1 MTAAPRVVFR
11 ADAGPEIG
19 LGHARRCLTLAGALR
34 ELGVESLFVFTGAA
48 RAREWLQASDFEV
61 VAVEPA
67 RDLPGT
73 LEHCRAR
80 RVPVIVVDTP
90 SRAPGYLAALTGA
103 GLRVV
108 VIDDLADHELL
119 VDLVVNPSA
128 GAATL
133 PYRGAARTRFLLGAR
148 YALLRSAFGQPGA
161 RSVHERT
168 RRVLVTVGGGDPGD
182 LTSRLIGWTAR
193 ALGAVDQDVIVGPF
207 TAQSQALQAA
217 VAAAEGRVALHE
229 DPKDIAGL
237 MLSADIALCGGG
249 QTTYE
254 LAAIGTPALAIR
266 LADNQTLNLT
276 SLAAAGTLAWVGD
289 AADDDLGRKIGT
301 ALAHLAGD
309 AQRRT
314 RMSRQGQALVDG
326 RGAGRVARE
335 IAALGVAA

>member
-1 MTAAPRVVFR
+1 MTATPRVVFC

-34 ELGVESLFVFTGAA
+34 ELGLESLFVFTGDGRA
-48 RAREWLQASDFEV
+48 RAWLQASDFEV

-67 RDLPGT
+67 RDLAGT

-90 SRAPGYLAALTGA
+90 SRVPGYLTALTGA

-108 VIDDLADHELL
+108 VIDDLAEDELP

-128 GAATL
+128 GAGGL
-133 PYRGAARTRFLLGAR
+133 PYRGAARTRFLLGAS
-148 YALLRSAFGQPGA
+148 YALLRPAFGQAGA
-161 RSVHERT
+161 RSVPDRT
-168 RRVLVTVGGGDPGD
+168 RRVLVTVGGGDPDD
-182 LTSRLIGWTAR
+182 LTSRLVGWTAA
-193 ALGAVDQDVIVGPF
+193 ALGAVEQDVIVGPF
-207 TAQSQALQAA
+207 TARSEALRIA
-217 VAAAEGRVALHE
+217 VEAAAGRVALHE
-229 DPKDIAGL
+229 DPKDIAAL

-254 LAAIGTPALAIR
+254 LAATGTPALAIR
-266 LADNQTLNLT
+266 LADNQTPNLT
-276 SLAAAGTLAWVGD
+276 SLAEAGTLAWVGD
-289 AADDDLGRKIGT
+289 AGDADLGTRVGS
-301 ALAHLAGD
+301 ALTDLAGD
-309 AQRRT
+309 AKRRA
-314 RMSRQGQALVDG
+314 RMSSQGQTLVDG

>member
-1 MTAAPRVVFR
+1 MSAAPRVVFR

-34 ELGVESLFVFTGAA
+34 ELGVESLFVFTGDA

-67 RDLPGT
+67 RDLAGT

-90 SRAPGYLAALTGA
+90 SRASGYLTALTGA

-108 VIDDLADHELL
+108 VIDDLADHELP
-119 VDLVVNPSA
+119 VDVVVNPSA

-133 PYRGAARTRFLLGAR
+133 PYRGAARTRFLLGAS
-148 YALLRSAFGQPGA
+148 YALLRPAFGQAGA
-161 RSVHERT
+161 RSVPDRT
-168 RRVLVTVGGGDPGD
+168 RRVLVTVGGGDPDD
-182 LTSRLIGWTAR
+182 LTSRLVGWTAR

-207 TAQSQALQAA
+207 TARSEALRIAVETAA
-217 VAAAEGRVALHE
+217 GRVALHE
-229 DPKDIAGL
+229 DPKDITAL
-237 MLSADIALCGGG
+237 MLGADIALCGGG

-254 LAAIGTPALAIR
+254 LAATGTPALAIR

-276 SLAAAGTLAWVGD
+276 SLEEAETLAWVGD
-289 AADDDLGRKIGT
+289 AGDADLGARVGA
-301 ALAHLAGD
+301 ALADLAGD
-309 AQRRT
+309 ATRRA

>member
-1 MTAAPRVVFR
+1 M
-11 ADAGPEIG
+11 
-19 LGHARRCLTLAGALR
+19 
-34 ELGVESLFVFTGAA
+34 ESLFVFTGDA

-67 RDLPGT
+67 RDLAGT

-108 VIDDLADHELL
+108 VIDDLADHELP

-207 TAQSQALQAA
+207 TAQSQALRAA

-301 ALAHLAGD
+301 ALALSLIH
-309 AQRRT
+309 
-314 RMSRQGQALVDG
+314 
-326 RGAGRVARE
+326 
-335 IAALGVAA
+335 I

>member
-1 MTAAPRVVFR
+1 MTATPRVVFR
-11 ADAGPEIG
+11 IDAGPEIG

-34 ELGVESLFVFTGAA
+34 ELGVESLFVVAGDA
-48 RAREWLQASDFEV
+48 RAREWLQASDFEA

-67 RDLPGT
+67 RDLAGT

-90 SRAPGYLAALTGA
+90 SRAPGYLTGLADA

-108 VIDDLADHELL
+108 VIDDLADHALP

-133 PYRGAARTRFLLGAR
+133 PYRGGARTRFLLGAS
-148 YALLRSAFGQPGA
+148 YALLRPAFGQAGA
-161 RSVHERT
+161 RSVSDRT
-168 RRVLVTVGGGDPGD
+168 RRVLVTVGGGDPDD
-182 LTSRLIGWTAR
+182 LTSRLVGWTAR
-193 ALGAVDQDVIVGPF
+193 ALGAVEQDVIIGPF
-207 TAQSQALQAA
+207 TARSAALRIA
-217 VAAAEGRVALHE
+217 VDAAEGHVALHD
-229 DPKDIAGL
+229 DPKDIASL

-254 LAAIGTPALAIR
+254 LAATGTPALAIR

-276 SLAAAGTLAWVGD
+276 SLAEAGTLAWVGD
-289 AADDDLGRKIGT
+289 AGDADLGARVGS
-301 ALAHLAGD
+301 ALAALAGD
-309 AQRRT
+309 QNRRA
-314 RMSRQGQALVDG
+314 RMSRQGQALIDG

-335 IAALGVAA
+335 IAALGAAA

>member
-1 MTAAPRVVFR
+1 MTVMPRVVFR

-34 ELGVESLFVFTGAA
+34 ELGVESRFVFTGDGRA
-48 RAREWLQASDFEV
+48 RAWLEASDFEV

-67 RDLPGT
+67 RDLAGT

-90 SRAPGYLAALTGA
+90 SRAPGYLTALTGA

-108 VIDDLADHELL
+108 VIDDLADHELP

-133 PYRGAARTRFLLGAR
+133 PYLGGSRTRFLLGAS
-148 YALLRSAFGQPGA
+148 YALLRPAFGQAGPRRIAG
-161 RSVHERT
+161 RT
-168 RRVLVTVGGGDPGD
+168 RRVLVTVGGGDPDD
-182 LTSRLIGWTAR
+182 LTSRLVGWTAR
-193 ALGAVDQDVIVGPF
+193 ALSAVEQDVIVGPF
-207 TAQSQALQAA
+207 TARSAALQVA
-217 VAAAEGRVALHE
+217 VEAAEGRVVLHE
-229 DPKDIAGL
+229 DPKDIAAL
-237 MLSADIALCGGG
+237 MLSADLAVCGGG

-254 LAAIGTPALAIR
+254 LAATGTPALAIR

-276 SLAAAGTLAWVGD
+276 SLTQAGTLAWVGD
-289 AADDDLGRKIGT
+289 AGDADLGARFGA
-301 ALAHLAGD
+301 ALADLAGD
-309 AQRRT
+309 ATGRA

-335 IAALGVAA
+335 IAALGMAA

>member
-61 VAVEPA
+61 VAVEST

-80 RVPVIVVDTP
+80 RVSVIVVDTP
-90 SRAPGYLAALTGA
+90 SRAPAYLTALTGA

-108 VIDDLADHELL
+108 AIDDLADYELP

-148 YALLRSAFGQPGA
+148 YALLRPAFGQPGA

-182 LTSRLIGWTAR
+182 LTSRLVGWTAQ

-207 TAQSQALQAA
+207 SAQSQALRAA
-217 VAAAEGRVALHE
+217 VTAAEGRVALHE

-289 AADDDLGRKIGT
+289 AGDDDLGTKIGT

-309 AQRRT
+309 ALRRT